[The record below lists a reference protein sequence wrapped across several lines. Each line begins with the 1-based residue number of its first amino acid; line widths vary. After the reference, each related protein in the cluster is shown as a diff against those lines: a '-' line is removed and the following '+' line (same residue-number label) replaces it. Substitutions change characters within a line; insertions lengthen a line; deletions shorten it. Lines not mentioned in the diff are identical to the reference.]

1 MKNTSSENWHTT
13 TQWHPSGPPV
23 ASHFS
28 CCCCCSCGIFFTDCY
43 TLIAFLKICLDDY
56 IFLALVRVLPTN
68 IASESRNVA
77 VYSLQVELIEKINE
91 KRSPKTKSAR
101 VFPYYIYSE
110 LLSIVCSAVFLGNVS
125 VVCPFHE
132 VIMTWHTFKIVFF
145 HSTSFNQEN

>member
-1 MKNTSSENWHTT
+1 M
-13 TQWHPSGPPV
+13 
-23 ASHFS
+23 
-28 CCCCCSCGIFFTDCY
+28 
-43 TLIAFLKICLDDY
+43 IAFLKICLDDY
-56 IFLALVRVLPTN
+56 IFLARVRVLPTN

-110 LLSIVCSAVFLGNVS
+110 LLSIVCSAVFLSNVS

-132 VIMTWHTFKIVFF
+132 VIMT
-145 HSTSFNQEN
+145 